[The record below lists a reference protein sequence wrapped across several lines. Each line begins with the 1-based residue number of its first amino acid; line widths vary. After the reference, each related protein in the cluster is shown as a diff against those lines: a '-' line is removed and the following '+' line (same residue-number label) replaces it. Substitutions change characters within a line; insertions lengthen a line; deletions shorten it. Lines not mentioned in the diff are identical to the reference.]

1 MARKSE
7 TKGRVWLG
15 RAVWAGGLLP
25 LAMLVYRGYMGRL
38 GADPIAVAMNQ
49 LGLLALVLLLLSLA
63 CTPLRIVTKAAW
75 PIAIRRTL
83 GLLGFGYA
91 TLHVAMY
98 AVVDQGLDLPS
109 IIDDVTTRPFT
120 IFGALTWLLLLPL
133 AATSSKKAVQAL
145 GAVTWRRLH
154 KLAYVCGALAIVHFT
169 LRVKKDYSE
178 PLLYGSV
185 LALLLAIRVVDA
197 IRRRRAVAS
206 SGETRQGGRT

>member
-1 MARKSE
+1 MTRKSE
-7 TKGRVWLG
+7 TKGRTWLG
-15 RAVWAGGLLP
+15 PAVWAGGLLP
-25 LAMLVYRGYMGRL
+25 LAMLIYRGSSGRL

-75 PIAIRRTL
+75 PIAIRRAL

-98 AVVDQGLDLPS
+98 AIVDQGLDLQS
-109 IIDDVTTRPFT
+109 IVDDVTTRPFT

-133 AATSSKKAVQAL
+133 AATSSKKAMQTL
-145 GAVTWRRLH
+145 GVVKWRRIH
-154 KLAYVCGALAIVHFT
+154 KLVYVCGALAIVHFT

-206 SGETRQGGRT
+206 S